1 MTTHFKKLTSQFDRK
16 RQASEVDNKLTQEE
30 QGMKTIKGLM
40 SVVAILFIIGMFAN
54 KPAHAVGGTISF
66 AINGSVVKT
75 GSTPLPI
82 ADTYTVGGET
92 IKIDNYGGSAVIE
105 YSEANDWLRM
115 RNAEITS
122 STAPI
127 DNVKFS
133 FWRTFDTLRTQG
145 TVTYS
150 VSGSGVFVRSTS
162 PTDPNNWIS
171 LRGEVEA
178 TVLGSG
184 TPNFLSSP
192 PPYPPNCAL
201 ILTACATHQPAS
213 WTFNLTMPNTG
224 FKVSHAFSSLPA
236 GSDDLKAEF
245 WVHLEKNTDRLDIT
259 ASPGIRVKWGA
270 PSGEG
275 SGGEDDE
282 PLCAEGT
289 HCECVPNKDPRR
301 DKEELRRGLPPLNP
315 NP

>member
-1 MTTHFKKLTSQFDRK
+1 MTPYFKKLSTQFDRK
-16 RQASEVDNKLTQEE
+16 KQASEMDNKLTQKG

-40 SVVAILFIIGMFAN
+40 SVVVILFIIGIFAN
-54 KPAHAVGGTISF
+54 KSAHVVAAGSEIFF
-66 AINGSVVKT
+66 AINGTTVKH
-75 GSTPLPI
+75 GPSPLDI

-92 IKIDNYGGSAVIE
+92 IKIDPYGGSAVIE

-115 RNAEITS
+115 KNAEITT

-133 FWRTFDTLRTQG
+133 FWRTFDTLRTTG
-145 TVTYS
+145 AVTYS
-150 VSGSGVFVRSTS
+150 VSGSGVFVRSAS

-171 LRGEVEA
+171 LRGQVEA
-178 TVLGSG
+178 TVLGSIA
-184 TPNFLSSP
+184 PNYLSSP
-192 PPYPPNCAL
+192 PPYNPPNCAL

-224 FKVSHAFSSLPA
+224 FKVSHAFSSLQA

-245 WVHLEKNTDRLDIT
+245 WIHLQKNTDRLDIT

-270 PSGEG
+270 PGGEG
-275 SGGEDDE
+275 SDGEEDG
-282 PLCAEGT
+282 PVCAKGT
-289 HCECVPNKDPRR
+289 HCECVP
-301 DKEELRRGLPPLNP
+301 DKGGVKSPPTDLKN
-315 NP
+315 